1 MSCAPIANA
10 VKRRFR
16 ARLLRWFAAHG
27 RVLPW
32 RETRDPYKIL
42 VSEVMLQQTQVD
54 RVREYYPRFLKKYPS
69 VESLARARPL
79 AVREAWD
86 GLGYYARARN
96 LHAASR
102 AVVKKYDGKF
112 PRAAADLQQLPGI
125 GRYTAGAVASFA
137 HEQRA
142 PIVDTNVARVLARVF
157 ALGPDV
163 KKGVVQ
169 KQLWHLAE
177 VLLPR
182 KPEAIW
188 AFNQGIMDLG
198 ATVCTAR
205 APRCPVCPLR
215 ALCRSVVPKR
225 RRRPEKV

>member
-1 MSCAPIANA
+1 MSCAPIADA
-10 VKRRFR
+10 LKRRFR
-16 ARLLRWFAAHG
+16 TRLLRWFAQHG
-27 RVLPW
+27 RALPW

-54 RVREYYPRFLKKYPS
+54 RVREFYPRFLKKYPS

-102 AVVKKYDGKF
+102 AVVKNHDGRF
-112 PRAAADLQQLPGI
+112 PRDATALQQLPGI

-137 HEQRA
+137 HAQRA

-157 ALGPDV
+157 GLGADV
-163 KKGVVQ
+163 KRSAVQ

-177 VLLPR
+177 TLLPR
-182 KPEAIW
+182 KPESIW

-205 APRCPVCPLR
+205 KPQCPACPLR
-215 ALCRSVVPKR
+215 GLCLSAKMF
-225 RRRPEKV
+225 